1 MTLKVLP
8 KFSSFEHFEDGQMF
22 LCNKATQQECL
33 DGCLFGSPRNKWP
46 EVQKITKNT
55 AIFLYTVGEQPTLH
69 GIFTA
74 VGEPVLDTET
84 KAFGGRFPS
93 QVQVKLFYKFP
104 TIPGGSLRKMLKGDR
119 NRQRRL
125 TRRQTHEILASM
137 ISYTYNRRDAGKLE
151 TLSRQRKKSP
161 ADRPVQP
168 PAMSLGTPIY
178 MYSPKNSRV
187 SLTKTTIALPHNSN
201 GLGLQSNPT
210 LAFKPLA
217 IGTYQRPLPL
227 PVGKVPPFKRG
238 VMPRGEQRK
247 VLASEFSIAQEQ
259 CAPQFLYFP
268 ILSLAA
274 PQPLNKLLNQKSST
288 ELATKLYVGNL
299 HNTITKNDLRMSFS
313 NFGKI
318 LESGIQKNADGRSMG
333 SGWVEF
339 ENASEAAWAIERVN
353 GMLIADLP
361 VIVCPWSDVLG

>member
-8 KFSSFEHFEDGQMF
+8 KFSTFEHFVDGQMF

-33 DGCLFGSPRNKWP
+33 DGCLFGSPKNKWP
-46 EVQKITKNT
+46 EVQKISKNT

-74 VGEPVLDTET
+74 VGEPVLDMEN

-93 QVQVKLFYKFP
+93 QVQVELFYKFP
-104 TIPGGSLRKMLKGDR
+104 TIPGGNLKKMLKGDR

-125 TRRQTHEILASM
+125 TRKQTHEILASM
-137 ISYTYNRRDAGKLE
+137 ISYTFNRIDAGKLE
-151 TLSRQRKKSP
+151 TLTNLRKKLT
-161 ADRPVQP
+161 AELPVKCP
-168 PAMSLGTPIY
+168 PMSSGSPIY
-178 MYSPKNSRV
+178 VYNPKNTRV
-187 SLTKTTIALPHNSN
+187 SLAKSTMTLPNNSN
-201 GLGLQSNPT
+201 GFGLPPIPT

-217 IGTYQRPLPL
+217 IGEYQPLL
-227 PVGKVPPFKRG
+227 PVPVWKIPPFKVG

-247 VLASEFSIAQEQ
+247 VLAAEFSITQEQ
-259 CAPQFLYFP
+259 NLPQYLYFP
-268 ILSLAA
+268 VLSLAA
-274 PQPLNKLLNQKSST
+274 QQPLNKLLPQKNST
-288 ELATKLYVGNL
+288 ALFTKLYVGNL

-318 LESGIQKNADGRSMG
+318 LESGIQKNEDGHSMG

-361 VIVCPWSDVLG
+361 VIVCPFSDVLG

>member
-1 MTLKVLP
+1 MTLKILP
-8 KFSSFEHFEDGQMF
+8 KFSSFEHFVDGQMF
-22 LCNKATQQECL
+22 LCNKSTQQECL
-33 DGCLFGSPRNKWP
+33 DSCLFGSPKNMWP
-46 EVQKITKNT
+46 EVQQITKNT

-74 VGEPVLDTET
+74 VGEPVLNMET

-93 QVQVKLFYKFP
+93 QVQVKLYYNFP
-104 TIPGGSLRKMLKGDR
+104 TLPGGNLRKMLKGDR

-137 ISYTYNRRDAGKLE
+137 ISYTYNRREAGHLE
-151 TLSRQRKKSP
+151 TLSKQRKKLP
-161 ADRPVQP
+161 ADPPMQL
-168 PAMSLGTPIY
+168 PAMSSGIPIY
-178 MYSPKNSRV
+178 IYNPKNTRV
-187 SLTKTTIALPHNSN
+187 SLAKSTIELPNNSN
-201 GLGLQSNPT
+201 GFDLTTIPT

-217 IGTYQRPLPL
+217 KEEYQPTLPL
-227 PVGKVPPFKRG
+227 PAGKIPPFKLG
-238 VMPRGEQRK
+238 FMPRVEQRK
-247 VLASEFSIAQEQ
+247 VLAAQFSIAQEQ
-259 CAPQFLYFP
+259 SLPQYLYFP
-268 ILSLAA
+268 ILSLAQ
-274 PQPLNKLLNQKSST
+274 QPINKLVPQKNST
-288 ELATKLYVGNL
+288 KLATKLYVGNL

-318 LESGIQKNADGRSMG
+318 LESGIQKNADGHSIG

-353 GMLIADLP
+353 GMLIANLP